1 MKHRF
6 DIELSDGS
14 NLFGYCEATEKEYEI
29 KIEIS
34 ELYHELPME
43 PDHNGVPCAST
54 LTCLNALIPAIH
66 QFQRPMQEWGAM
78 IWKSVLPGVV
88 RFSK

>member
-6 DIELSDGS
+6 EIKLSDGS
-14 NLFGYCEATEKEYEI
+14 DLFGYCEATEKEYEI

-34 ELYHELPME
+34 ELYHELPMA

-54 LTCLNALIPAIH
+54 ITCLNALIPAI
-66 QFQRPMQEWGAM
+66 QEYQPPVQELGAL
-78 IWKSVLPGVV
+78 IWKSVLPAIM
-88 RFSK
+88 RSLK